1 MTFKIEYP
9 NKLSSNNKD
18 IVIFVSSLSQLKN
31 TEFLPDSDFYLK
43 SNQFIKQINNKN
55 YFLLQNIKK
64 NNSLLNIMVV
74 LVKNSKNSKIE
85 LGSEIYS
92 IFFKSN
98 KEIPNNL
105 TFNFSK
111 NLITKNKNFISDII
125 FGFSLRCYTFDKYK
139 KKKNYNLSILLNLYK
154 LPLFKE
160 IKYKLNLLDSINFT
174 KDLVSEPANKLNPI
188 IFSEKCSKL
197 KKIGLKVKILDKIQ
211 LEKIGMTSLLGVAQ
225 GSINEPRVVILE
237 WNIKKIKNLLF

>member
-9 NKLSSNNKD
+9 SKLSSNNKD

-92 IFFKSN
+92 IFFK
-98 KEIPNNL
+98 
-105 TFNFSK
+105 T
-111 NLITKNKNFISDII
+111 
-125 FGFSLRCYTFDKYK
+125 
-139 KKKNYNLSILLNLYK
+139 
-154 LPLFKE
+154 
-160 IKYKLNLLDSINFT
+160 
-174 KDLVSEPANKLNPI
+174 
-188 IFSEKCSKL
+188 
-197 KKIGLKVKILDKIQ
+197 
-211 LEKIGMTSLLGVAQ
+211 
-225 GSINEPRVVILE
+225 
-237 WNIKKIKNLLF
+237 IKKYLKI

>member
-74 LVKNSKNSKIE
+74 LLKSSKNSKIS

-92 IFFKSN
+92 IFYKSS
-98 KEIPNNL
+98 KEIPENL
-105 TFNFSK
+105 SFIFSK
-111 NLITKNKNFISDII
+111 NLIIKNKNFISDII

-139 KKKNYNLSILLNLYK
+139 KKKNSNSSILLNLYK
-154 LPLFKE
+154 LSLFKE

-188 IFSEKCSKL
+188 I
-197 KKIGLKVKILDKIQ
+197 IG
-211 LEKIGMTSLLGVAQ
+211 
-225 GSINEPRVVILE
+225 
-237 WNIKKIKNLLF
+237 